1 MTKWRRYLLLLLLVS
16 GLTACNSF
24 HLRGSVA
31 LPLSLQPAFVQTAN
45 PYSEFAAEL
54 SRVLHAS
61 GVALSPQRETAQLVI
76 QIERETISRRVL
88 TVAGTGKAQEYELHY
103 TVVFAFQTPHAP
115 ASPSQSPSQTINL
128 VRDYLFDAADVLG
141 QAQQEALLQ
150 QDMERDAVQLIL
162 RHLTAKV
169 GL

>member
-1 MTKWRRYLLLLLLVS
+1 MLAS
-16 GLTACNSF
+16 LTACNSF
-24 HLRGSVA
+24 HLRGAVV
-31 LPLSLQPAFVQTAN
+31 LPLTLQPAFGQAAN

-54 SRVLHAS
+54 ARVLHAS
-61 GVALSPQRETAQLVI
+61 GVALSPQQETAQLVI
-76 QIERETISRRVL
+76 RIEQETLSRRLL

-103 TVVFAFQTPHAP
+103 TVVFAFQAAQAP
-115 ASPSQSPSQTINL
+115 APSQTITL

-141 QAQQEALLQ
+141 QAQQETLLQ

-169 GL
+169 SSP